1 MPRIYKYD
9 ILYPDERYQI
19 MGAVMAVYNE
29 MGNGFIEPVYQDA
42 LELELKA
49 RGIPYSRE
57 QLINI
62 QYKGQP
68 IAHFYK
74 ADFVCYEKIIVEL
87 KAERTLAKGHYAQAI
102 NYLKATG
109 LELALLANFG
119 SVTLEHKWLICSRD
133 RNNICIKEQE

>member
-1 MPRIYKYD
+1 MGNLIRKD

-29 MGNGFIEPVYQDA
+29 MGNGFVEQVYQDA
-42 LELELKA
+42 LELEFKV
-49 RGIPYSRE
+49 RDIPYSRE
-57 QLINI
+57 QLIHI

-68 IAHFYK
+68 IDHFYK
-74 ADFVCYEKIIVEL
+74 ADFVCFGKIIVEL
-87 KAERTLAKGHYAQAI
+87 KAERTIAKGHYAQAI

-119 SVTLEHKWLICSRD
+119 SVPLGHKWLICSRN
-133 RNNICIKEQE
+133 RNNIYVKEQD

>member
-1 MPRIYKYD
+1 MNKLIRDD

-19 MGAVMAVYNE
+19 LGAVMAVYNE
-29 MGNGFIEPVYQDA
+29 MGNGFVEQVYQDA
-42 LELELKA
+42 LELEFKA
-49 RGIPYSRE
+49 RGIPYRRE
-57 QLINI
+57 QLIHI
-62 QYKGQP
+62 QYKGNP

-74 ADFVCYEKIIVEL
+74 ADFVCFERIIVEL

-119 SVTLEHKWLICSRD
+119 SIPLQRKWLICSRHK
-133 RNNICIKEQE
+133 NNIYVNEQD